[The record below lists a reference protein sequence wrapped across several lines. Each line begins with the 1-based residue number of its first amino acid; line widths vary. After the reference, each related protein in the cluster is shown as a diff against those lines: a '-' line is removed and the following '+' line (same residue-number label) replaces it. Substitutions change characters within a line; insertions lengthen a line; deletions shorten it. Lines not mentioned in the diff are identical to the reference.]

1 MKELM
6 KKVSLLGL
14 SFMLVTPFAVS
25 SALPDMLVYYGNL
38 GYSTAQVEL
47 LFSLSSLMIL
57 GVLLASPLINRL
69 FSERQALITGLLMV
83 SFGGVLPTLTQLYP
97 LVFASRLILGFG
109 VGLMNAHAI
118 NIISHYYQGQERTKL
133 LGLRGSSEVLG
144 SATLTFLAGQLLTLG
159 WEKSYLVYL
168 IGLVMLGL
176 YLIFV
181 PKDKQEVRTEVPGH
195 KVTLTRKQILY
206 LLSLAFY
213 AGFVILLNTANT
225 LRIPVFVE
233 SLKIG
238 TASQAS
244 FILTAMMLMGIVAGT
259 VFGQALSLLKKWFM
273 PAVAILL
280 GLGMLVIWQS
290 HSLFM
295 IGLGA
300 VVTGIVYNLGVTLVF
315 HKVSEKFP
323 SHQLG
328 KATTLVLLGC
338 NLGGGGA
345 AFALQAIGLFSSD
358 SSTAFLVLGSL
369 SLVLGLALLPK
380 AIKS

>member
-1 MKELM
+1 
-6 KKVSLLGL
+6 
-14 SFMLVTPFAVS
+14 
-25 SALPDMLVYYGNL
+25 
-38 GYSTAQVEL
+38 
-47 LFSLSSLMIL
+47 
-57 GVLLASPLINRL
+57 
-69 FSERQALITGLLMV
+69 
-83 SFGGVLPTLTQLYP
+83 
-97 LVFASRLILGFG
+97 
-109 VGLMNAHAI
+109 
-118 NIISHYYQGQERTKL
+118 
-133 LGLRGSSEVLG
+133 
-144 SATLTFLAGQLLTLG
+144 
-159 WEKSYLVYL
+159 
-168 IGLVMLGL
+168 
-176 YLIFV
+176 
-181 PKDKQEVRTEVPGH
+181 
-195 KVTLTRKQILY
+195 
-206 LLSLAFY
+206 
-213 AGFVILLNTANT
+213 
-225 LRIPVFVE
+225 
-233 SLKIG
+233 
-238 TASQAS
+238 
-244 FILTAMMLMGIVAGT
+244 MGIVAGT

>member
-1 MKELM
+1 
-6 KKVSLLGL
+6 
-14 SFMLVTPFAVS
+14 MLVTPFAVS
-25 SALPDMLVYYGNL
+25 SALPDMLVYYRNL

-181 PKDKQEVRTEVPGH
+181 PKDKQEVRTEVANH
-195 KVTLTRKQILY
+195 KVMLTRKQILY

-233 SLKIG
+233 NLKIG